1 MTGIF
6 ILLFL
11 IIAGIYFLRSAFAD
25 MLPFMKDEFNIL
37 FKNARLSEQQKSYLQ
52 KYHPYYQKLSST
64 FKSDFERRT
73 ALFICGRKF
82 TPKGNFV
89 EVSELQKVL
98 IGAAMVQLTFGLK
111 PLYFPRFKH
120 IMLYPG
126 EYINPFTKKAHQ
138 GEATNRGFMVLSWK
152 HFLEGYAFP
161 TDALNLGIHEMAHAL
176 RIEDRTSH
184 DGEHQFIDP
193 QHWRDWDKN
202 AMPIFKAIIEGKQVF
217 LRKYAS
223 ENSEEFFAV
232 CAEYFFEK
240 PEEYKA
246 QLPVLYNSM
255 VKILNQDP
263 ARGVFRCFG

>member
-11 IIAGIYFLRSAFAD
+11 VIAGGFFLRSALAD
-25 MLPFMKDEFNIL
+25 MLPFIKDEFNII
-37 FKNARLSEQQKSYLQ
+37 FKKARLSEEQKSYLS
-52 KYHPYYQKLSST
+52 KYHPYYQQLSST
-64 FKSDFERRT
+64 YRTEFEKRT

-82 TPKGNFV
+82 TPKGTIA

-126 EYINPFTKKAHQ
+126 EYINPFTKKAHR

-161 TDALNLGIHEMAHAL
+161 SDALNLGIHEMAHAL

-193 QHWRDWDKN
+193 KHWREWDRN
-202 AMPIFKAIIEGKQVF
+202 AIPIFKAVGEGSQTF

-232 CAEYFFEK
+232 CVEYFFEK
-240 PEEYKA
+240 PEDFRKN
-246 QLPVLYNSM
+246 LPILYSSM

-263 ARGVFRCFG
+263 ARRVFRCIA